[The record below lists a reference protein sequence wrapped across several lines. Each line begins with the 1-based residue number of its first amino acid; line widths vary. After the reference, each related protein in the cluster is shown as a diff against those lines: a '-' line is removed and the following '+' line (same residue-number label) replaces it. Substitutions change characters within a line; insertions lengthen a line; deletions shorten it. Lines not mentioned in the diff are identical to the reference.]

1 MDSTNHFLSNLH
13 LIMKTLTLYTLCI
26 IALILQSCGDST
38 APTSDANHT
47 VNMGSQVW
55 MTKNLDIS
63 TYRNGD
69 PIRYASTPAE
79 WQDASTKGEGA
90 WCYYNNDPKNGAKY
104 GKLYNWYAVKDPRV
118 LAPIGYHIPSDAEW
132 SVLTE
137 YLGGEEIAGFKM
149 KSTSGWSNGGN
160 GDNSSGFNG
169 LPGSGCN
176 DSGNFFDFPEAGYF
190 WSSSENFAG
199 YAWNRYLFNYNTRG
213 TRDVGK
219 KGNGFSVRCLRD

>member
-1 MDSTNHFLSNLH
+1 
-13 LIMKTLTLYTLCI
+13 MKTLTLYTLCI

-38 APTSDANHT
+38 APTSDATQT
-47 VNMGSQVW
+47 VNIGTQVW
-55 MTKNLDIS
+55 TSKNLDIS

-69 PIRYASTPAE
+69 PIRYASTPEE
-79 WQDASTKGEGA
+79 WLDAANKGEGA

-104 GKLYNWYAVKDPRV
+104 GKLYNWYAVGDPRV

-169 LPGSGCN
+169 LPGGDCYY
-176 DSGNFFDFPEAGYF
+176 DGGFYGITGDGYF
-190 WSSSENFAG
+190 WSSSEY
-199 YAWNRYLFNYNTRG
+199 YADDAWDRILLSSNTKVYRTSYNKN
-213 TRDVGK
+213 VGL
-219 KGNGFSVRCLRD
+219 SVRCLRD